1 MARQACLRNS
11 LMAAALLAAAVFV
24 VASCKKK
31 EVAAVPPIDLNTT
44 PIQVIDNMDA
54 LDSDE
59 GILKQRMAAP
69 RMERYEGDSSSWET
83 FPKGFAIYSYTP
95 DGQLETK
102 ITADKAI
109 HNTTKGKEEWRAFG
123 HVVVKNFLKE
133 ETLETDT
140 LFWDRANER
149 IFTNCY
155 VKMRSPSGFL
165 QGFGMES
172 DQRASNAKIIKPFDS
187 FGYVDHDTSEV
198 IIDPANFIGPIYKPV
213 PKSTTPQ
220 AATKSNLPATLEL

>member
-1 MARQACLRNS
+1 MACQAYLGKS

-31 EVAAVPPIDLNTT
+31 IEAAIQPVDLNKT
-44 PIQVIDNMDA
+44 PVQVIDNMDA
-54 LDSDE
+54 LDSDK
-59 GILKQRMAAP
+59 GMLDQRMAAP

-83 FPKGFAIYSYTP
+83 FPKGFAIYSYTA

-102 ITADKAI
+102 ITADQAI
-109 HNTTKGKEEWRAFG
+109 HNTTKGKEEWKAYG

-140 LFWDRANER
+140 LFWDKANER

-187 FGYVDHDTSEV
+187 YGYVDHDTSEV
-198 IIDPANFIGPIYKPV
+198 IIDPANFIGPIYRPV
-213 PKSTTPQ
+213 PKSVTP
-220 AATKSNLPATLEL
+220 AAAPKSDLPATLEL